1 MRPSR
6 LPLAIRLPTAV
17 LVGMV
22 GVLAVAGVIDQVFV
36 LLWMVGMAGLWLV
49 G

>member
-36 LLWMVGMAGLWLV
+36 LLWVLGMAVLWIF

>member
-1 MRPSR
+1 MQPSK
-6 LPLAIRLPTAV
+6 LPLAIRLPIAV

-36 LLWMVGMAGLWLV
+36 LLWVLGMAVLWIF